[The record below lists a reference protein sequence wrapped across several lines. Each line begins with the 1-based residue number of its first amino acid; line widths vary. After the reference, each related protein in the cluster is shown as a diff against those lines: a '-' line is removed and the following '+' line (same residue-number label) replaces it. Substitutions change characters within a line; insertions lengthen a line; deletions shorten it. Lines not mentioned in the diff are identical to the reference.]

1 MQVRLTQIDRE
12 LLPQIKSIDLAC
24 LGDFW
29 SMDAYAREIDSPNS
43 SLIAL
48 ITAENVVLGF
58 GCLWAILEEAHI
70 TILAVRPEY
79 QQQSL
84 GRYLVWGL
92 LQEANT
98 KGLEWATL
106 EVRASNHAA
115 INLYESFDFIEIGRR
130 RNYYQASNEDA
141 LILWRKGLHLPE
153 FLAMLEV
160 WQQDIQSRLAVK
172 GWEILGNMEA
182 MESK

>member
-12 LLPQIKSIDLAC
+12 MLPQIKLIDQAC

-29 SMDAYAREIDSPNS
+29 SMNAYEREMESPNS
-43 SLIAL
+43 SLLAV

-79 QQQSL
+79 QQQGI

-92 LQEANT
+92 LREANV

-106 EVRASNHAA
+106 EVRASNLAA
-115 INLYESFDFIEIGRR
+115 INLYESFGFVAIGRR
-130 RNYYQASNEDA
+130 RNYYQVSNEDA

-153 FLAMLEV
+153 FPLMLEA
-160 WQQDIQSRLAVK
+160 WQQNIQSRFAAK
-172 GWEILGNMEA
+172 GWEILVNT
-182 MESK
+182 

>member
-1 MQVRLTQIDRE
+1 MQLRLVQIDRE

-29 SMDAYAREIDSPNS
+29 SMQAYEREIDSPNS
-43 SLIAL
+43 SLLAI
-48 ITAENVVLGF
+48 ISAENVVLGF

-79 QQQSL
+79 QQQSI

-106 EVRASNHAA
+106 EVRASNQAA
-115 INLYESFDFIEIGRR
+115 INLYESFGFIAIGKR
-130 RNYYQASNEDA
+130 RNYYQVSNEDA

-153 FLAMLEV
+153 FSPMLLA
-160 WQQDIQSRLAVK
+160 WQQDIQSRLAAK
-172 GWEILGNMEA
+172 GWEILG
-182 MESK
+182 KT